1 MKIQRSTTLV
11 ALMFAA
17 AIGAAQ
23 ATLPTPGSG
32 LQPAI
37 QVVENRTFDFG
48 ELLRGTIAEKKVLI
62 KNTGNEVLQLEN
74 IEASCGCTGTAP
86 SQRSIPPGQSAVISI
101 SFNSRNFTGKVHKT
115 VTIHSNA
122 ANEPRVVIE
131 FAAYVIDEILL
142 EPAHF
147 WFKDAEVGRTSRQVM
162 SIRNNGKEPLKITGW
177 RCQLAGFKMT
187 IPGEPIEPG
196 KNAEVVAEFTPEH
209 VSAIL
214 SEGMFLTTS
223 NARQP
228 EIFVPVYGNV
238 KEFKFQ

>member
-1 MKIQRSTTLV
+1 MKYQRIAVVAAALV
-11 ALMFAA
+11 FAA
-17 AIGAAQ
+17 TAGTA
-23 ATLPTPGSG
+23 
-32 LQPAI
+32 QPAI
-37 QVVENRTFDFG
+37 QIVENKTFDFG

-62 KNTGNEVLQLEN
+62 KNTGTEVLQLDN

-86 SQRSIPPGQSAVISI
+86 SQRTVPPGQSAVIAI

-131 FAAYVIDEILL
+131 FGAYVIDEILL
-142 EPAHF
+142 EPGHF
-147 WFKDAEVGRTSRQVM
+147 WFKDAEVGRTAQQTIR
-162 SIRNNGKEPLKITGW
+162 IRNNGKEPLKITGW

-187 IPGEPIEPG
+187 IPADAIDPG
-196 KNAEVVAEFTPEH
+196 KSADVTAEFTPER
-209 VSAIL
+209 VNAIL

-223 NARQP
+223 NFRQP